1 MSKQLMLGL
10 RQGGRSILEL
20 MMVITLAALMS
31 IFVFPSVTEV
41 MNRAALR
48 SERHT
53 LLQDIRTVRHAAI
66 ARRRPAYLCV
76 IGQDGACVRSANW
89 GNGWLGYVDLNSNER
104 FDVADKFLL
113 RRPGPDDSRSI
124 AIFLHA
130 RWKDIKFDSRG
141 VLRRSGH
148 LRICNPA
155 QKQAEEMKVI
165 RMNTYG
171 RLAIE
176 TDTLACN

>member
-31 IFVFPSVTEV
+31 VFVFPPVTEV

-76 IGQDGACVRSANW
+76 VGQDGACVRALCQL
-89 GNGWLGYVDLNSNER
+89 GKWLAG
-104 FDVADKFLL
+104 L
-113 RRPGPDDSRSI
+113 RGS
-124 AIFLHA
+124 
-130 RWKDIKFDSRG
+130 
-141 VLRRSGH
+141 
-148 LRICNPA
+148 
-155 QKQAEEMKVI
+155 E
-165 RMNTYG
+165 
-171 RLAIE
+171 
-176 TDTLACN
+176 